1 MSLKTSRIFGILA
14 AALYGLALIVSLLTI
29 LFRVP
34 ILRLYHAPE
43 EMYAAAGIP
52 VNTIVRCAVFFL
64 VILLYAILILAL
76 KPSRGGSIAI
86 AVVFAA
92 VLLLLNGVLF
102 PLLSTASTLFVGYRM
117 GAMSLAGNSVMETGA
132 SFLTSFFTT
141 PAFLLALI
149 SMGGYWGKTAAQK

>member
-14 AALYGLALIVSLLTI
+14 AALYGLALIVSLLSI

-34 ILRLYHAPE
+34 ILRLFGAPLE
-43 EMYAAAGIP
+43 VYGSAGAP
-52 VNTIVRCAVFFL
+52 WNTIVRCAVFFL
-64 VILLYAILILAL
+64 VILLYAILILAI
-76 KPSRGGSIAI
+76 KPSRGGSIAV

-117 GAMSLAGNSVMETGA
+117 GGIALAGNSVLETGA
-132 SFLTSFFTT
+132 NLLTSFFTT
-141 PAFLLALI
+141 PGFLLALI
-149 SMGGYWGKTAAQK
+149 SMGGYWGKTAVRK